1 MEMMEMT
8 MAMEMMMAAAAKR
21 IINDDDDDDEYVDD
35 VVCTMDDT
43 TYDTVGKGR
52 NRVCSDTHPR
62 V

>member
-1 MEMMEMT
+1 MMEMT
-8 MAMEMMMAAAAKR
+8 TAMEMMMAAVAKR

-35 VVCTMDDT
+35 VCTMDDT